1 MYKKQQYT
9 IHVTCNAHQFSK
21 IQRFVRKLI
30 PTRTKHQ
37 RLVLQ
42 YGETFEKLMA
52 DGLTAQDIYRYV
64 TANRTDDQEPISQ
77 QETYRLI
84 NDMGYKLA
92 YTKQK

>member
-1 MYKKQQYT
+1 MKIQKYT

-21 IQRFVRKLI
+21 IQRFVRKLV

-37 RLVLQ
+37 RLVQQ
-42 YGETFEKLMA
+42 YGETFIKLMA

-64 TANRTDDQEPISQ
+64 VETRTDDQQPITL